1 MTAENTLQWM
11 MDFYSDLFPTRQ
23 RCLDHLFCT
32 IGNGY
37 EWVNGELVCEDFLS
51 KRYVMIEQI
60 EQAKAWHED
69 LYEQH
74 RKIELELAKKH
85 PNHKPNPKYF
95 HHWYPLCKEYSF
107 LYNYPADIKPDWL
120 KLLNECKELLI
131 ADGIEI

>member
-1 MTAENTLQWM
+1 MTAESTLQWM

-37 EWVNGELVCEDFLS
+37 EWVNGELVCEDQLT
-51 KRYVMIEQI
+51 KRYEMKEQI
-60 EQAKAWHED
+60 VRAKAWHED
-69 LYEQH
+69 LYKQRE
-74 RKIELELAKKH
+74 KVELELAERN
-85 PNHKPNPKYF
+85 PDYKPNPLYT

-120 KLLNECKELLI
+120 KLLNECKEMLI
-131 ADGIEI
+131 ADGIEV

>member
-51 KRYVMIEQI
+51 KRYVMVEQI
-60 EQAKAWHED
+60 ERAKAWHED

-85 PNHKPNPKYF
+85 PDHKPNPKYF
-95 HHWYPLCKEYSF
+95 IIGIHCARNIHFYIITQ
-107 LYNYPADIKPDWL
+107 AT
-120 KLLNECKELLI
+120 LNQIGLNF
-131 ADGIEI
+131 

>member
-1 MTAENTLQWM
+1 MTAESTLQWM

-37 EWVNGELVCEDFLS
+37 EWVNGELVCEDQLT
-51 KRYVMIEQI
+51 KRYEMKEQI
-60 EQAKAWHED
+60 VRVKAWHED
-69 LYEQH
+69 LYKQRE
-74 RKIELELAKKH
+74 KVELELAERN
-85 PNHKPNPKYF
+85 PDYKPNPLYT

-107 LYNYPADIKPDWL
+107 LYNYPYDIKPDWL
-120 KLLNECKELLI
+120 KLLNECKEMLI

>member
-51 KRYVMIEQI
+51 KRYVMVEQI
-60 EQAKAWHED
+60 KRAKAWHED
-69 LYEQH
+69 LYESH
-74 RKIELELAKKH
+74 RKVELELAKKN
-85 PNHKPNPKYF
+85 PDYKPNLEFNHNCYA
-95 HHWYPLCKEYSF
+95 LSIVYSF
-107 LYNYPADIKPDWL
+107 LYNYPHNIKPDWL
-120 KLLNECKELLI
+120 LLLNECKELLI

>member
-1 MTAENTLQWM
+1 MTAESTLQWM

-37 EWVNGELVCEDFLS
+37 EWVNGEVVCEDQLT
-51 KRYVMIEQI
+51 KRYEMKEQI
-60 EQAKAWHED
+60 VRAKAWHED
-69 LYEQH
+69 LYKQRE
-74 RKIELELAKKH
+74 KVELELAERN
-85 PNHKPNPKYF
+85 PDYKPNPLYT

-120 KLLNECKELLI
+120 KLLNECKEMLI
-131 ADGIEI
+131 ADGIEV

>member
-37 EWVNGELVCEDFLS
+37 EWVNGELVCEDYLS
-51 KRYVMIEQI
+51 KRYEMKEQI
-60 EQAKAWHED
+60 VRAKSLHED
-69 LYEQH
+69 LYKQRE
-74 RKIELELAKKH
+74 KVELELAKIN
-85 PNHKPNPKYF
+85 PDYKPNPQYA
-95 HHWYPLCKEYSF
+95 HHWYPLYKEYAF
-107 LYNYPADIKPDWL
+107 LYNYPSDIKPDWL
-120 KLLNECKELLI
+120 KLLNECKEMLV

>member
-37 EWVNGELVCEDFLS
+37 EWVNGELVCEDQLN
-51 KRYVMIEQI
+51 KRYEMKEQI
-60 EQAKAWHED
+60 VCAKAWYED
-69 LYEQH
+69 LYEQ
-74 RKIELELAKKH
+74 RQKVELELARKN
-85 PNHKPNPKYF
+85 PDYKPNLKYF
-95 HHWYPLCKEYSF
+95 HQWYTLSKKYSF

-120 KLLNECKELLI
+120 RVLNECKEMLI

>member
-1 MTAENTLQWM
+1 MTAESTLQWM

-37 EWVNGELVCEDFLS
+37 EWVNGELVCEDQLT
-51 KRYVMIEQI
+51 KRYEMKEQI
-60 EQAKAWHED
+60 VRAKAWHED
-69 LYEQH
+69 LYKQRE
-74 RKIELELAKKH
+74 KVELELAERN
-85 PNHKPNPKYF
+85 PDYKPNPLYT

-120 KLLNECKELLI
+120 KLLNECKEMLI